1 MFFYITVGQLFA
13 GMNRSD
19 LRNGYNHFNEKK
31 EEREEEVKEWACKLT
46 NFPLNHIVISFLA
59 SK

>member
-1 MFFYITVGQLFA
+1 MFFRVTVGQLFA

-31 EEREEEVKEWACKLT
+31 GGRGGVRQGMGLQADRFPFKSHC
-46 NFPLNHIVISFLA
+46 NFFFG
-59 SK
+59 